1 MNTFQV
7 YSDVT
12 GNSTVEQLGWV
23 LLHSLWQFAAIAIL
37 SALVVPAVWWLSH
50 RIRIEREHCCDDL
63 VIKTLGNRIEY
74 GRALVAVEQLRGASS
89 VLALGVANGSML
101 SRIRR
106 IVTLKTANAGA
117 SRWTPVSVM
126 VSSLIIVVAM
136 SFLSWQIGAQTIT
149 EHAQQS
155 LRFSSEIRLELK
167 RDAAHRGNWYFIDL
181 EKGQLKSPPF
191 DVDIDATRLPY
202 SVNQPEEAELNTWL
216 VREGVDLILR
226 SNVYWPN
233 KKGAIEKND
242 IQVRSVRTLLQD
254 FPSGLQ
260 QNANKSWAWTTTPQD
275 VVKVF
280 ARKDEAVHVT
290 GFVPSAFA
298 GELRPDSPI
307 LRPFRTANNVLGQ
320 FMLEQPSATE
330 DEIALR
336 IVHVQNSS
344 SPLDDLRFGPD
355 DFVSGKIGASS
366 TIASE
371 SNADPFTAPFPNDV
385 RVEFV
390 GITQGA
396 GDIQAA
402 DRWWKPDGSPLEF
415 APEYRGASGVDADIS
430 NSYVRTVIH
439 VHGIE
444 DQDAVTAT
452 GAIQVA
458 DSKVDVTGGR
468 YVAHHGY
475 SDAPN
480 ATRSFEV
487 GVATEPLSLK
497 RCLDRN
503 GNRQGFHAENPRL
516 ERSVRFALVGSMDID
531 GDLKDDSY
539 RLKEL
544 IRMATGS
551 VDAVLNANLVSEG
564 SLGSRTAFVV
574 IGSDCTNND
583 QEHLEKYAAFT
594 KEAKNFGATE
604 ISLSKLMGYLK
615 DGKYQWPLDPI
626 AEDIKIEKIGPETWG
641 RHVAG
646 YGPMIDPAGP
656 GDEQGGR
663 KTGTTQVTIRVPL
676 KWRQVDLRLFAID
689 KAGESHGVDITVQ
702 LEPNEEHANYM
713 RLAKVFPVSF
723 DLVDHFEY
731 QFRLYRH
738 WVTFEN
744 VSLQKGLKSQVSLK
758 TETIPKIPES
768 PTVNLDEQ
776 DAPNSAIALGDKP
789 LAPMILLPD
798 FVNVMAVGFSADN
811 RTLTSVATKG
821 DVTIRTWDIAEKKLV
836 REVKLDTKVEA
847 NADPI
852 YEIQFLNGGLGL
864 SQDSKRLIACIN
876 GKVRLW
882 NTENGKL
889 IQTLPNPVRD
899 GQLIASRGLTS
910 TPDFKIIAAALGASG
925 FRTNNAACEIAIWQG
940 EGYGRIKRL
949 SHPAAVQIT
958 SLALSAD
965 GNRLASGSQTA
976 STCVF
981 DLAAGKLLYTLPN
994 ANPDRRHPDPEVSES
1009 GANQVVCLAFS
1020 PDGKQLAI
1028 GDLLGVK
1035 IVNAANGEL
1044 IPAIESSFRFG
1055 MSGLVFSSDGKL
1067 LARRAADKSVPIWST
1082 ETGKLITELPTE
1094 AHDAAFS
1101 SSTKSVHLG
1110 A

>member
-1 MNTFQV
+1 MNTLAVF
-7 YSDVT
+7 SET
-12 GNSTVEQLGWV
+12 GHSTVERLGWV
-23 LLHSLWQFAAIAIL
+23 LLHSRWQFASIAIL
-37 SALVVPAVWWLSH
+37 SAFVIPAVWWLSK

-74 GRALVAVEQLRGASS
+74 GRALLAVEQLRGASS
-89 VLALGVANGSML
+89 VLALGVADGSML

-106 IVTLKTANAGA
+106 IVTLKTANAGGF
-117 SRWTPVSVM
+117 RWTPVSVM
-126 VSSLIIVVAM
+126 VSSLIILVAM

-149 EHAQQS
+149 EPER
-155 LRFSSEIRLELK
+155 RF
-167 RDAAHRGNWYFIDL
+167 
-181 EKGQLKSPPF
+181 
-191 DVDIDATRLPY
+191 V
-202 SVNQPEEAELNTWL
+202 
-216 VREGVDLILR
+216 
-226 SNVYWPN
+226 
-233 KKGAIEKND
+233 
-242 IQVRSVRTLLQD
+242 
-254 FPSGLQ
+254 
-260 QNANKSWAWTTTPQD
+260 AN
-275 VVKVF
+275 
-280 ARKDEAVHVT
+280 
-290 GFVPSAFA
+290 
-298 GELRPDSPI
+298 L
-307 LRPFRTANNVLGQ
+307 
-320 FMLEQPSATE
+320 
-330 DEIALR
+330 
-336 IVHVQNSS
+336 
-344 SPLDDLRFGPD
+344 
-355 DFVSGKIGASS
+355 
-366 TIASE
+366 
-371 SNADPFTAPFPNDV
+371 PNDV

-390 GITQGA
+390 GITSGV
-396 GDIQAA
+396 GDIKAA

-458 DSKVDVTGGR
+458 DSKVDASGGR

-531 GDLKDDSY
+531 GDLKDDSD

-544 IRMATGS
+544 IRMAAGV

-574 IGSDCTNND
+574 IGSDFTNND
-583 QEHLEKYAAFT
+583 QEHLEKYAAFI

-615 DGKYQWPLDPI
+615 EGKYQWPLDPI
-626 AEDIKIEKIGPETWG
+626 AEDITIEKIGPETWG

-663 KTGTTQVTIRVPL
+663 KTGTTQVTIRIPL

-689 KAGESHGVDITVQ
+689 KGGESHGVDISVQ
-702 LEPNEEHANYM
+702 LEPNEEHADYT

-744 VSLQKGLKSQVSLK
+744 ISLRKGLKSQVSLV

-768 PTVNLDEQ
+768 STVNLDEQ
-776 DAPNSAIALGDKP
+776 DAPNSAIALGNKP

-798 FVNVMAVGFSADN
+798 FVNVMAVRFSADN

-847 NADPI
+847 NAEPI

-864 SQDSKRLIACIN
+864 SQDSKRLIACTN

-882 NTENGKL
+882 NTEDGKL

-899 GQLIASRGLTS
+899 GQLIASRGLTC
-910 TPDFKIIAAALGASG
+910 TPDFKIIAAAVGASG

-949 SHPAAVQIT
+949 SHPAAMQIT

-965 GNRLASGSQTA
+965 GSRLASGSQAA

-981 DLAAGKLLYTLPN
+981 DLAAGKLLYTLSN
-994 ANPDRRHPDPEVSES
+994 SNGDRKHPDPEVTET
-1009 GANQVVCLAFS
+1009 GANQVLCLAFS
-1020 PDGKQLAI
+1020 PDGKKLAI

-1044 IPAIESSFRFG
+1044 IHAIESSFRFG
-1055 MSGLVFSSDGKL
+1055 MSGLVFSRDGKL
-1067 LARRAADKSVPIWST
+1067 LARRATDKSVPIWST

-1101 SSTKSVHLG
+1101 SDGEWFATGFSDDKHALSLWKFVVDPPKVTTNIPATKKVLVVDVTLDFAGLRKIPSSVFLLVGRICRMRLG
-1110 A
+1110 S